1 MLLFSSAAVPYGT
14 AIVAPDSVD
23 NVAIMTI
30 NTNN

>member
-1 MLLFSSAAVPYGT
+1 MLLFSSAAVPAGT
-14 AIVAPDSVD
+14 AIVVPDSID